1 MRKKLIAVLCAI
13 VMTMCIAGCSGGGSM
28 GESQT
33 AQTVQGDTKTDAPIV
48 TQPKNNLSAEEFETA
63 VTKDVESAI
72 ASLAAEYETL
82 AADINSYDKYV
93 NNIEA
98 VETFYVKAL
107 EDTDNLGVKL
117 RQYCIDYA
125 ENVFA
130 SDRTNGQKYDD
141 FEVMYDVVY
150 EDARDDMYDEI
161 YDGILK
167 DAYDLF
173 YDGILKDAY
182 DSVGYGELSEVRTR
196 EYNSLSD
203 VRSDVYEV
211 CSDLGSDVYDFYS
224 DVRGELYDG
233 DLEKAQEKTADF
245 QEDINK
251 LRG

>member
-48 TQPKNNLSAEEFETA
+48 TQSKNNLSAEEFETA

-150 EDARDDMYDEI
+150 EDARDAVSYTHLTLPTI
-161 YDGILK
+161 C
-167 DAYDLF
+167 
-173 YDGILKDAY
+173 
-182 DSVGYGELSEVRTR
+182 SV
-196 EYNSLSD
+196 
-203 VRSDVYEV
+203 
-211 CSDLGSDVYDFYS
+211 
-224 DVRGELYDG
+224 
-233 DLEKAQEKTADF
+233 
-245 QEDINK
+245 
-251 LRG
+251 